1 MKKFRSFLNQ
11 TSEITNGQLLI
22 LVVFAL
28 VSIYNNY
35 KADMKNIDLTS
46 YINNL
51 VIVEMY
57 DRTLFKGIFVNITK
71 DIVTLHDDADI
82 LIPISTILN
91 IYVID

>member
-1 MKKFRSFLNQ
+1 MKK
-11 TSEITNGQLLI
+11 I
-22 LVVFAL
+22 L
-28 VSIYNNY
+28 Y
-35 KADMKNIDLTS
+35 DIDLTS

-57 DRTLFKGIFVNITK
+57 DRALFKGKLINITK
-71 DIVTLHDDADI
+71 DLITIHDDADI

>member
-1 MKKFRSFLNQ
+1 MKK
-11 TSEITNGQLLI
+11 I
-22 LVVFAL
+22 L
-28 VSIYNNY
+28 Y
-35 KADMKNIDLTS
+35 DIDLTS

-82 LIPISTILN
+82 LIPISTIWN

>member
-1 MKKFRSFLNQ
+1 MKK
-11 TSEITNGQLLI
+11 I
-22 LVVFAL
+22 L
-28 VSIYNNY
+28 Y
-35 KADMKNIDLTS
+35 DIDLTS
-46 YINNL
+46 YINTL

-57 DRTLFKGIFVNITK
+57 DRALFKGKLINITK

>member
-1 MKKFRSFLNQ
+1 MKKVL
-11 TSEITNGQLLI
+11 
-22 LVVFAL
+22 
-28 VSIYNNY
+28 Y
-35 KADMKNIDLTS
+35 DIDLTS

-57 DRTLFKGIFVNITK
+57 DKTLFKGIFVNITK

-82 LIPISTILN
+82 LIPISTIWN

>member
-1 MKKFRSFLNQ
+1 MNK
-11 TSEITNGQLLI
+11 I
-22 LVVFAL
+22 L
-28 VSIYNNY
+28 Y
-35 KADMKNIDLTS
+35 DIDLTS

-71 DIVTLHDDADI
+71 DIVTLHDDTDI

>member
-1 MKKFRSFLNQ
+1 MKK
-11 TSEITNGQLLI
+11 I
-22 LVVFAL
+22 L
-28 VSIYNNY
+28 Y
-35 KADMKNIDLTS
+35 DIDLTN

-51 VIVEMY
+51 VIIEMN
-57 DRTLFKGIFVNITK
+57 DRTLFKGVFVNVTK

>member
-1 MKKFRSFLNQ
+1 MKKVLYDINL
-11 TSEITNGQLLI
+11 TN
-22 LVVFAL
+22 
-28 VSIYNNY
+28 
-35 KADMKNIDLTS
+35 

>member
-1 MKKFRSFLNQ
+1 MKK
-11 TSEITNGQLLI
+11 I
-22 LVVFAL
+22 L
-28 VSIYNNY
+28 Y
-35 KADMKNIDLTS
+35 DIDLTN

-57 DRTLFKGIFVNITK
+57 DKTLFKGIFVNITK

>member
-1 MKKFRSFLNQ
+1 MKKVL
-11 TSEITNGQLLI
+11 
-22 LVVFAL
+22 
-28 VSIYNNY
+28 Y
-35 KADMKNIDLTS
+35 DIDLIN

>member
-1 MKKFRSFLNQ
+1 MKK
-11 TSEITNGQLLI
+11 I
-22 LVVFAL
+22 L
-28 VSIYNNY
+28 Y
-35 KADMKNIDLTS
+35 DIDLTN
-46 YINNL
+46 YINSL

-71 DIVTLHDDADI
+71 DIVTLHDDTDI

>member
-1 MKKFRSFLNQ
+1 MKKVL
-11 TSEITNGQLLI
+11 
-22 LVVFAL
+22 
-28 VSIYNNY
+28 Y
-35 KADMKNIDLTS
+35 DIDLTN
-46 YINNL
+46 YINDL

>member
-1 MKKFRSFLNQ
+1 MKK
-11 TSEITNGQLLI
+11 I
-22 LVVFAL
+22 L
-28 VSIYNNY
+28 Y
-35 KADMKNIDLTS
+35 DIDLTS

-51 VIVEMY
+51 VVVEMY

-82 LIPISTILN
+82 LIPVSTILN

>member
-1 MKKFRSFLNQ
+1 MKK
-11 TSEITNGQLLI
+11 I
-22 LVVFAL
+22 L
-28 VSIYNNY
+28 Y
-35 KADMKNIDLTS
+35 DIDLTN

-71 DIVTLHDDADI
+71 DIITLHDDADI

>member
-1 MKKFRSFLNQ
+1 MNK
-11 TSEITNGQLLI
+11 I
-22 LVVFAL
+22 L
-28 VSIYNNY
+28 Y
-35 KADMKNIDLTS
+35 DIDLTS

-57 DRTLFKGIFVNITK
+57 DRTLFKGVFVNITK

>member
-1 MKKFRSFLNQ
+1 MKKVL
-11 TSEITNGQLLI
+11 
-22 LVVFAL
+22 
-28 VSIYNNY
+28 Y
-35 KADMKNIDLTS
+35 DIDLTN

-71 DIVTLHDDADI
+71 DIVTLHDDTDI
-82 LIPISTILN
+82 LIPISTIWN

>member
-1 MKKFRSFLNQ
+1 MKK
-11 TSEITNGQLLI
+11 I
-22 LVVFAL
+22 L
-28 VSIYNNY
+28 Y
-35 KADMKNIDLTS
+35 DIDLTS

>member
-1 MKKFRSFLNQ
+1 MKK
-11 TSEITNGQLLI
+11 I
-22 LVVFAL
+22 L
-28 VSIYNNY
+28 Y
-35 KADMKNIDLTS
+35 DIDLTS
-46 YINNL
+46 YINDL

>member
-1 MKKFRSFLNQ
+1 MKK
-11 TSEITNGQLLI
+11 I
-22 LVVFAL
+22 L
-28 VSIYNNY
+28 Y
-35 KADMKNIDLTS
+35 DIDLTS

-91 IYVID
+91 IYIID

>member
-1 MKKFRSFLNQ
+1 MKK
-11 TSEITNGQLLI
+11 I
-22 LVVFAL
+22 L
-28 VSIYNNY
+28 Y
-35 KADMKNIDLTS
+35 DIDLIN
-46 YINNL
+46 YINSL

-71 DIVTLHDDADI
+71 DIVTLHDDADV